1 MKLSIVIIACLL
13 LISKNV
19 FAVDPTLDWKTI
31 ENNHLYVHY
40 SDGNKAMAE
49 KALAI
54 AKAAHIRLTDELNWY
69 PIKKT
74 HLILS
79 DETDEPNGFATPI
92 FFNRTVI
99 FLAPPTS
106 VDTLEDFDDWL
117 TTVIV
122 HEYTHIV
129 HLDKSSGSPEYLRN
143 IFGRMFLLFPNV
155 YQPAWVTEGL
165 ATYKETDIERGIG
178 RGQSTMFA
186 SMMREEVA
194 NGLQPISHVNLP
206 VATWPAGTTRYLYG
220 VYFMSFIAER
230 YGEDKLQEWVEEYSD
245 NLIPFFIN
253 TNADQTLGKQLTP
266 LWEEFQLWLVEKFQ
280 PQIDAIKAEGI
291 IKGEKISTDA
301 YRTDSVSAVS
311 TADGDEVFY
320 VRNGGYKRASL
331 MHIDSKGQQHELL
344 GLNSGAELDA
354 HPKAG
359 LLLTQDEYCNNYTIY
374 KDIYLYDK
382 ALGELKRLTEC
393 GRYLSASWHLE
404 GKSIIAAHH
413 DAGKF
418 ELHLLDDSAKLQEV
432 LWQASNG
439 EILGQI
445 DVSPD
450 GKHVVA
456 AKWRRGNGWNLE
468 LFNIEKRSWE
478 KLTRNVSIVA
488 NPRFSADGN
497 IMFSLEANGVYNL
510 HCYDVVSKRVTRLS
524 NTIGGAFQSS
534 QASSDGDIYYVG
546 YSAEGYAVYQLALDR
561 AVHDEPELDAWDDGS
576 LAEERLAEEGQ
587 GLSLPVSE
595 PVSSVP
601 VTTAPATAEYLKT
614 LNYQMSS
621 HEESDYFALS
631 NMYPRW
637 WFPTFVYSDQR
648 SEFGVTT
655 TGGDALAIHN
665 YTVTASYDTSLNLP
679 AGEIAYAY
687 ADRLF
692 LSAVNLNEIR
702 LNTNGEINRISKR
715 NVINAGFSF
724 PKREILQQSALLFS
738 AIFDT
743 TSDEK
748 LAAGA
753 VPFESFE
760 DHLLGVAWLYD
771 TSDLNPLSISLND
784 GLRLRLVAEDSDIL
798 QSDFTGQV
806 YTFDWRQYIRTGKES
821 VVALRFLQGWGTD
834 QPREFELGGEG
845 RSQDALNALLGIIS
859 SDSVFN
865 NRDYA
870 LRGYPEGLPQLRGRR
885 VQLLTGEWRFPLQR
899 IEQGVMTPPIGIM
912 QWFGTVFAETG
923 SAYEDSPETYYS
935 SAGLELT
942 ADMNVFYGLMLRI
955 RVGFAHG
962 FDEEIGEDRA
972 YLKIGSS
979 F

>member
-1 MKLSIVIIACLL
+1 MKLSIVIVACLL

-19 FAVDPTLDWKTI
+19 FAVDPTIDWKTI
-31 ENNHLYVHY
+31 ESNYLYVHY

-54 AKAAHIRLTDELNWY
+54 AEAAHVRLTEELNWY

-74 HLILS
+74 HLVLS

-106 VDTLEDFDDWL
+106 VNTLEDFDDWL

-129 HLDKSSGSPEYLRN
+129 HLDKSAGSPEFLRN

-155 YQPAWVTEGL
+155 YQPSWVTEGL
-165 ATYKETDIERGIG
+165 ATHKETDLERGIG

-194 NGLQPISHVNLP
+194 KGLQPISHVNLP
-206 VATWPAGTTRYLYG
+206 VTTWPAGTTRYLYG

-230 YGEDKLQEWVEEYSD
+230 YGEDKLQEWVDEYSD

-253 TNADQTLGKQLTP
+253 TNAEKTLGKQLTP
-266 LWEEFQLWLVEKFQ
+266 LWEEFQFWLVEKFQ
-280 PQIDAIKAEGI
+280 PQIDAIKTDGI
-291 IKGEKISTDA
+291 IRGEKISADA
-301 YRTDSVSAVS
+301 YRTDSVSAMTS
-311 TADGDEVFY
+311 PAGDEIFY

-331 MHIDSKGQQHELL
+331 MHIDSKGQKQELVD
-344 GLNSGAELDA
+344 LNSGADLDA
-354 HPKAG
+354 HPTAG

-374 KDIYLYDK
+374 KDIYLYDTT
-382 ALGELKRLTEC
+382 LGELKRLTEC
-393 GRYLSASWHLE
+393 GRYLSASWHPE
-404 GKSIIAAHH
+404 GKNIIAAHH

-418 ELHLLDDSAKLQEV
+418 ELHLLDGSAQLQEV
-432 LWQASNG
+432 LWRGSNG

-450 GKHVVA
+450 GKHLVA

-468 LFNIEKRSWE
+468 LFNIEKRSWV
-478 KLTRNVSIVA
+478 KITRNVSIAA

-497 IMFSLEANGVYNL
+497 ILFSLEANGVYNL
-510 HCYDVVSKRVTRLS
+510 HRYDVVSKQVTRVT

-546 YSAEGYAVYQLALDR
+546 YSAEGYAVYQLALDPIK
-561 AVHDEPELDAWDDGS
+561 HDEPELDGDS
-576 LAEERLAEEGQ
+576 LAEKDLSM
-587 GLSLPVSE
+587 SLPVSE
-595 PVSSVP
+595 EVSSE
-601 VTTAPATAEYLKT
+601 PATAEYLKT
-614 LNYQMSS
+614 LNYQISS

-637 WFPTFVYSDQR
+637 WFPTFAYSDQR

-655 TGGDALAIHN
+655 TGGDALGIHN
-665 YTVTASYDTSLNLP
+665 YTVSASYDTSLNLP

-702 LNTNGEINRISKR
+702 LNANGEINRISKR
-715 NVINAGFSF
+715 NVINVGFSF
-724 PKREILQQSALLFS
+724 PKRQILQQSALLFS

-748 LAAGA
+748 LAVGA

-771 TSDLNPLSISLND
+771 SSDVNPLSISLND
-784 GLRLRLVAEDSDIL
+784 GIRLRLVAEDSNIL

-845 RSQDALNALLGIIS
+845 FSQDALNALLGIIS

-923 SAYEDSPETYYS
+923 SAYEDSPDTYYS

-942 ADMNVFYGLMLRI
+942 ADINLFYGLLLRTRI
-955 RVGFAHG
+955 GYAHG
-962 FDEEIGEDRA
+962 FDKEIGDDRV

>member
-1 MKLSIVIIACLL
+1 LKLSIIVIACLL

-31 ENNHLYVHY
+31 ENNYLYVHY

-54 AKAAHIRLTDELNWY
+54 AEAAHVRLTDELNWY

-99 FLAPPTS
+99 FVAPPTS

-129 HLDKSSGSPEYLRN
+129 HLDKSAGSPEFLRN
-143 IFGRMFLLFPNV
+143 IFGRMFLLFPNI
-155 YQPAWVTEGL
+155 YQPSWVTEGL
-165 ATYKETDIERGIG
+165 ATHKETDLERGIG

-206 VATWPAGTTRYLYG
+206 VTTWPAGTTRYLYG
-220 VYFMSFIAER
+220 VYFMIFIAER
-230 YGEDKLQEWVEEYSD
+230 YGEDKLQEWVDEYSD

-253 TNADQTLGKQLTP
+253 TNAEKTLGKQLTP
-266 LWEEFQLWLVEKFQ
+266 LWEEFQIWLVEKFQ
-280 PQIDAIKAEGI
+280 PQINAIKADGI
-291 IKGEKISTDA
+291 VKGEKISVDA

-311 TADGDEVFY
+311 TADGDEIFY

-331 MHIDSKGQQHELL
+331 MHIDSKGQKQELVD
-344 GLNSGAELDA
+344 LNSGINLDT
-354 HPKAG
+354 HPTAG

-374 KDIYLYDK
+374 KDIFLYDK
-382 ALGELKRLTEC
+382 TLGELKRLTEC
-393 GRYLSASWHLE
+393 GRYISASWHPE
-404 GKSIIAAHH
+404 GKNIIAAHH

-418 ELHLLDDSAKLQEV
+418 ELHLLDDSAQLQEV

-488 NPRFSADGN
+488 NPRFNADGN
-497 IMFSLEANGVYNL
+497 ILFSLEANGVYNL
-510 HCYDVVSKRVTRLS
+510 HCYDVVSKSVTRLT

-534 QASSDGDIYYVG
+534 QASSGGDIYYVG

-561 AVHDEPELDAWDDGS
+561 VKHDEPELDIWGDGS
-576 LAEERLAEEGQ
+576 LAEEDVGM
-587 GLSLPVSE
+587 SLPVSE
-595 PVSSVP
+595 EVSSVP
-601 VTTAPATAEYLKT
+601 VTAPAEYLKT
-614 LNYQMSS
+614 LNYQISS
-621 HEESDYFALS
+621 HEESDYFALR

-637 WFPTFVYSDQR
+637 WFPTFAYSDQR

-655 TGGDALAIHN
+655 TGGDALGIHN
-665 YTVTASYDTSLNLP
+665 YTVSASYDTS
-679 AGEIAYAY
+679 
-687 ADRLF
+687 
-692 LSAVNLNEIR
+692 
-702 LNTNGEINRISKR
+702 
-715 NVINAGFSF
+715 F
-724 PKREILQQSALLFS
+724 PKRQILQQSALLFS

-753 VPFESFE
+753 VPLESFE
-760 DHLLGVAWLYD
+760 DRLLGVAWLYD
-771 TSDLNPLSISLND
+771 SSDINPLSISAND
-784 GLRLRLVAEDSDIL
+784 GMRLRLVAEDSNIL

-821 VVALRFLQGWGTD
+821 VAALRFLQGWGTD

-845 RSQDALNALLGIIS
+845 SNQDALNALLGIIS
-859 SDSVFN
+859 NDSVFN

-899 IEQGVMTPPIGIM
+899 IEKGVMTPPIGIM

-923 SAYEDSPETYYS
+923 SAYDDSPDKYYS

-942 ADMNVFYGLMLRI
+942 ADINLFYGLLLRTRI
-955 RVGFAHG
+955 GYAHG
-962 FDEEIGEDRA
+962 FDKEIGDDRV
-972 YLKIGSS
+972 YIKIGSS